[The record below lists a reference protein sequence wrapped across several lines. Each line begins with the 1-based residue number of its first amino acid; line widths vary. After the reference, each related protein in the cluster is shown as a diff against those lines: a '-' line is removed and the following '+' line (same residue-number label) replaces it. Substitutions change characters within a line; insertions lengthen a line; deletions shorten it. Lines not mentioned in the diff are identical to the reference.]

1 MLCRATR
8 LWHGS
13 DSNVVPL
20 PCQTK
25 FINYINVFWQSFVR
39 ARSYEETTR
48 RILLYGV
55 CALSVTRSDK
65 SNMAAWRRSVHVN
78 EISSAEEQAGDESW
92 NEDEPFDENIPL
104 AGYEYGRDNGEE
116 AASDA
121 ESEIRKSTNSES
133 NQAKKKKVGRK
144 SSWKEDDI
152 TDVVDIVCNSDYY
165 KKKNYLHEFK
175 KLKKQ

>member
-20 PCQTK
+20 PCQAK

-55 CALSVTRSDK
+55 CALSVTRSDIRSK
-65 SNMAAWRRSVHVN
+65 NTAALQIASNATKNKPEGCLGH
-78 EISSAEEQAGDESW
+78 AECLP
-92 NEDEPFDENIPL
+92 EP
-104 AGYEYGRDNGEE
+104 G
-116 AASDA
+116 
-121 ESEIRKSTNSES
+121 
-133 NQAKKKKVGRK
+133 
-144 SSWKEDDI
+144 I
-152 TDVVDIVCNSDYY
+152 TVRI
-165 KKKNYLHEFK
+165 L
-175 KLKKQ
+175 